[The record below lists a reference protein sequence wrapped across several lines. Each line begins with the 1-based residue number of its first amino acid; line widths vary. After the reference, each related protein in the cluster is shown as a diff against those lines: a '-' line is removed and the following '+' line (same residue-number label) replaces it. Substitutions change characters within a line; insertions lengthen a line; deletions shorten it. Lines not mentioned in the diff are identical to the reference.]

1 MGISKTPNVNYR
13 GSSRKDYI
21 MNAII
26 SLTII
31 ALIVLVLVPTMY
43 ALYTLVP
50 KVIDF
55 VKSFIKW
62 HFHD

>member
-1 MGISKTPNVNYR
+1 
-13 GSSRKDYI
+13 

-26 SLTII
+26 SLVII

-55 VKSFIKW
+55 VKSFVKW

>member
-1 MGISKTPNVNYR
+1 
-13 GSSRKDYI
+13 

-26 SLTII
+26 SLVII
-31 ALIVLVLVPTMY
+31 ALVVLVLVPTMY

-62 HFHD
+62 HLHD

>member
-1 MGISKTPNVNYR
+1 
-13 GSSRKDYI
+13 

-26 SLTII
+26 SLVII
-31 ALIVLVLVPTMY
+31 ALIVLVLVPTVY
-43 ALYTLVP
+43 ALYIFAP

>member
-1 MGISKTPNVNYR
+1 
-13 GSSRKDYI
+13 

-26 SLTII
+26 SLVII

-43 ALYTLVP
+43 ALYTLAP
-50 KVIDF
+50 KVIDL

-62 HFHD
+62 HFHN